1 MKNSDIIVDY
11 LNELFPNPKCE
22 LEFSTD
28 YELLIAVML
37 SAQTK
42 DSRVNEV
49 TRVLYK
55 KYPTVLA
62 LSKANLEDVKKII
75 KSIGTYNVKAKND
88 IEISKRLLNDYDGH
102 VPNNREYLESLPGV
116 GHKTTNVVLSML
128 FDDPCFAVD
137 THVKRVSTR
146 LKIAK
151 SDDSLL
157 DIENK
162 LAKYFKK
169 YKINRLHHQFV
180 LFGRY
185 YCKAINPECINCK
198 LKNICIKKWFIL

>member
-11 LNELFPNPKCE
+11 LDELFPNPKCE
-22 LEFSTD
+22 LEFSID

-55 KYPTVLA
+55 KYPSLDA
-62 LSKANLEDVKKII
+62 LSNANLEDVKKTI
-75 KSIGTYNVKAKND
+75 KSIGTYNIKAKNV
-88 IEISKRLLNDYDGH
+88 IEISKRLLSDYNGH
-102 VPNNREYLESLPGV
+102 VPNNRDYLESLPGV
-116 GHKTTNVVLSML
+116 GHKTTNVVLAML

-146 LKIAK
+146 LKIAS

-157 DIENK
+157 DIEHK

-185 YCKAINPECINCK
+185 YCKAINPECTNCK
-198 LKNICIKKWFIL
+198 LKNICIKK

>member
-1 MKNSDIIVDY
+1 MKNSDIIVNY
-11 LNELFPNPKCE
+11 LDELFPNPKCE
-22 LEFSTD
+22 LEYSTD

-55 KYPTVLA
+55 KYPSVLE
-62 LSKANLEDVKKII
+62 LSKANLDDIKLII
-75 KSIGTYNVKAKND
+75 KSIGTYNIKAKNV
-88 IEISKRLLNDYDGH
+88 IEISSRLVKDYDGH

-128 FDDPCFAVD
+128 FDEPCFAVD

-151 SDDSLL
+151 NEDSLI

-162 LAKYFKK
+162 LTKYFKN

-185 YCKAINPECINCK
+185 YCKAINPECLNCK
-198 LKNICIKKWFIL
+198 LKNICIKK

>member
-1 MKNSDIIVDY
+1 MKNSDIIVNY
-11 LNELFPNPKCE
+11 LDELFPNPKCE
-22 LEFSTD
+22 LEYSKD

-55 KYPTVLA
+55 KYPNIEA
-62 LSKANLEDVKKII
+62 LSRADINDVKLII
-75 KSIGTYNVKAKND
+75 KSIGTYNIKALNV
-88 IEISKRLLNDYDGH
+88 IEISKRLLHDYNGQ

-116 GHKTTNVVLSML
+116 GHKTVTVVLSML
-128 FDDPCFAVD
+128 FDHPCFAVD

-146 LKIAK
+146 LKIA
-151 SDDSLL
+151 SSNDSLI

-162 LAKYFKK
+162 LTRYFKN

-185 YCKAINPECINCK
+185 YCKAINPQCQDCK
-198 LKNICIKKWFIL
+198 LKNICIKK